1 MISLMNSVKRFFRL
15 CAMMGIEGRYRG
27 MWCAVHGSAIGGAT
41 KSRSI
46 LTRKPVQNCELS
58 AVVMNSASTV
68 LHGSQARRPTS
79 PWRGASRIAVI
90 YLIFA
95 IGWISFA
102 NFFVKPFVDESRV
115 PYLETIEYIA
125 FALGSAVLLYVLVV
139 RFARQRAV
147 IEDALRRNERR
158 YRSLVLATA
167 QVTWRGEANGEIA
180 EEQPT
185 WEAFTGQTFAQ
196 YRGWGWL
203 EAIHPDDRAMLS
215 ERWRKAVARESRPPN
230 DRYYEI
236 EYRVRR
242 RDGMYRNFVAR
253 TVPVLD
259 PENRVQ
265 EWVGICFDITEQ
277 KLHEAQL
284 RDSEERYR
292 NLVDIAP
299 DMIFVHQQGRI
310 IFMNP
315 AGLRMLRAPSLESVI
330 GKNAIDLAHP
340 DFHDI
345 IRERIRQT
353 ASGQKVPTMEQ
364 KLVRFDGTTFDAEV
378 GATGFLYHGQPS
390 VQVVARDITARLRAQ
405 EELKASET
413 RFNLVTRATT
423 DVVYDWDMA
432 TNAIW
437 WNENLRIQFGY
448 EGKPE
453 ELGITFWTSLIHPE
467 DAARI
472 DASLSG
478 AVTGGKKFWA
488 DEYRFRRTDGSY
500 ASVLDRGYIVHDA
513 SGKAVRMIGAMM
525 DITDRKQ
532 TEQRLRDSRE
542 QARALTGHLE
552 RIREDERTRIARE
565 IHDELGQALTGLK
578 MDLSWF
584 ASRLPNQP
592 ALTEKSAA
600 MLKLIDS
607 TVHAVR
613 RLSTELRPAILDNLG
628 LIPAIEWLAQE
639 FQKRTGVVC
648 EFDADNEEL
657 TLDEQRTTALFR
669 VCQEALTNVTRY
681 AQASAVKIELTTVG
695 EEMVLRIHDNGRGIT
710 DAEARGT
717 KSFGLLGMR
726 ERARLLGGTL
736 EIHGEKGAGT
746 TLTMRIPAPQAA
758 PAILNE
764 SRTSSL

>member
-1 MISLMNSVKRFFRL
+1 M
-15 CAMMGIEGRYRG
+15 
-27 MWCAVHGSAIGGAT
+27 
-41 KSRSI
+41 
-46 LTRKPVQNCELS
+46 
-58 AVVMNSASTV
+58 
-68 LHGSQARRPTS
+68 
-79 PWRGASRIAVI
+79 
-90 YLIFA
+90 
-95 IGWISFA
+95 
-102 NFFVKPFVDESRV
+102 
-115 PYLETIEYIA
+115 PYLEIVEYIA
-125 FALGSAVLLYVLVV
+125 FALGSGVLLYVLVV

-167 QVTWRGEANGEIA
+167 QVTWRGEPNGEIA

-185 WEAFTGQTFAQ
+185 WEAFTGQAFAQ

-203 EAIHPDDRAMLS
+203 EAIHPEDRPVLAD
-215 ERWRKAVARESRPPN
+215 RWRKAVARESRPPN

-242 RDGMYRNFVAR
+242 RDGVFRNLVAR

-259 PENRVQ
+259 AEGRVQ

-277 KLHEAQL
+277 KQHEAQL

-315 AGLRMLRAPSLESVI
+315 AGLRMLRAPGLEAVI
-330 GKNAIDLAHP
+330 GRSAIELAHP
-340 DFHDI
+340 DFHEA

-353 ASGQKVPTMEQ
+353 AGGQKVPVMEQ
-364 KLVRFDGTTFDAEV
+364 RLVRFDGTTVDAEV
-378 GATGFLYHGQPS
+378 GATGFVFHGQPA

-405 EELKASET
+405 EELRASET
-413 RFNLVTRATT
+413 RFHLVTRATT
-423 DVVYDWDMA
+423 DVVYDWDMT

-448 EGKPE
+448 EGRPE
-453 ELGITFWTSLIHPE
+453 DLGIAFWTSLIHPE

-478 AVTGGKKFWA
+478 AIAAGKKFWA

-500 ASVLDRGYIVHDA
+500 ASVLDRGYIVHDVA
-513 SGKAVRMIGAMM
+513 GKSVRMIGAMM

-542 QARALTGHLE
+542 AARALTGHLE
-552 RIREDERTRIARE
+552 RVREDERTRIARE

-592 ALTEKSAA
+592 LLADKSTA

-639 FQKRTGVVC
+639 FQKRTGVTC
-648 EFDADNEEL
+648 EFKTDNEEL
-657 TLDEQRTTALFR
+657 ALDEQRTTAIFR
-669 VCQEALTNVTRY
+669 ICQEALTNVTRY
-681 AQASAVKIELTTVG
+681 AQAGAVKIELTAAG
-695 EEMVLRIHDNGRGIT
+695 GQIALRIRDNGRGIT

-726 ERARLLGGTL
+726 ERARLLGGTF
-736 EIHGEKGAGT
+736 EIRGAQGAGT
-746 TLTMRIPAPQAA
+746 TLTVCIPAPQSA
-758 PAILNE
+758 
-764 SRTSSL
+764 

>member
-1 MISLMNSVKRFFRL
+1 MS
-15 CAMMGIEGRYRG
+15 
-27 MWCAVHGSAIGGAT
+27 
-41 KSRSI
+41 
-46 LTRKPVQNCELS
+46 
-58 AVVMNSASTV
+58 SASTI
-68 LHGSQARRPTS
+68 LHGSPAKRLAS
-79 PWRGASRIAVI
+79 PWRGALRIAVI
-90 YLIFA
+90 YFA
-95 IGWISFA
+95 FA
-102 NFFVKPFVDESRV
+102 MAWFPLANLFLGGFVDESRG
-115 PYLETIEYIA
+115 PDLEIVEYIA
-125 FALGSAVLLYVLVV
+125 FALGSGVLLYVLVV
-139 RFARQRAV
+139 RLARQRAA

-167 QVTWRGEANGEIA
+167 QVTWRGEPNGEIA
-180 EEQPT
+180 GEQPT
-185 WEAFTGQTFAQ
+185 WEAFTGQSHAQ

-203 EAIHPDDRAMLS
+203 DAVHPEDRSMLS
-215 ERWRKAVARESRPPN
+215 ERWRMAVARETRPPN

-242 RDGMYRNFVAR
+242 RDGVYRNLVAR

-259 PENRVQ
+259 ADGRVQ
-265 EWVGICFDITEQ
+265 EWVGVCFDITEQ
-277 KLHEAQL
+277 KRHEAQL

-310 IFMNP
+310 MFMNP
-315 AGLRMLRAPSLESVI
+315 AGLSMLRAPSQESVI
-330 GKNAIDLAHP
+330 GRGVLELAHP
-340 DFHDI
+340 DFHGA

-364 KLVRFDGTTFDAEV
+364 KLVRLDGTSVDVEV
-378 GATGFLYHGQPS
+378 GATGFLHHGQPS
-390 VQVVARDITARLRAQ
+390 VQVVARDITGRLRAQ
-405 EELKASET
+405 EELRASET
-413 RFNLVTRATT
+413 RFHLVTRATT

-448 EGKPE
+448 EGRAE
-453 ELGITFWTSLIHPE
+453 ELGITFWTSLIHPD

-472 DASLSG
+472 DTSLST
-478 AVTGGKKFWA
+478 AIREGKKFWA

-500 ASVLDRGYIVHDA
+500 ANVLDRGYIVHDA
-513 SGKAVRMIGAMM
+513 AGKAGRMIGAMM

-542 QARALTGHLE
+542 QLRALTGHLE
-552 RIREDERTRIARE
+552 RIREEERTRIARE

-584 ASRLPNQP
+584 AARLPSQP
-592 ALTEKSAA
+592 ALADKSAA

-639 FQKRTGVVC
+639 FQKRTGVTC
-648 EFDADNEEL
+648 EFTTDNEEL
-657 TLDEQRTTALFR
+657 TLDEQRTTGLFR
-669 VCQEALTNVTRY
+669 ICQEALTNVTRY
-681 AQASAVKIELTTVG
+681 AQATAVRITLTTDG
-695 EEMVLRIHDNGRGIT
+695 GPITLRIHDNGRGIT

-736 EIHGEKGAGT
+736 EIRGEKDAGT
-746 TLTMRIPAPQAA
+746 TLTVRVPGPQAA
-758 PAILNE
+758 V
-764 SRTSSL
+764 SG

>member
-1 MISLMNSVKRFFRL
+1 MFSGAASDRL
-15 CAMMGIEGRYRG
+15 
-27 MWCAVHGSAIGGAT
+27 S
-41 KSRSI
+41 SRSQTF
-46 LTRKPVQNCELS
+46 LNLRFSTVAMS
-58 AVVMNSASTV
+58 SASTV
-68 LHGSQARRPTS
+68 LHS
-79 PWRGASRIAVI
+79 PKAKRSAGPRRGALRIAVI
-90 YLIFA
+90 YFA
-95 IGWISFA
+95 FAAGWISFA
-102 NFFVKPFVDESRV
+102 NFLVGRFVDEARV
-115 PYLETIEYIA
+115 PYLEIIEYIA
-125 FALGSAVLLYVLVV
+125 FAVGSGILLYVLVV

-167 QVTWRGEANGEIA
+167 QVTWRGEPNGEIA

-185 WEAFTGQTFAQ
+185 WEAFTGQTFSQ

-203 EAIHPDDRAMLS
+203 DAIHPDDRAQLT
-215 ERWRKAVARESRPPN
+215 ERWRKAIARETRPPN

-242 RDGMYRNFVAR
+242 RDGVYRDFVAR

-259 PENRVQ
+259 PDNHVQ

-277 KLHEAQL
+277 KMHEAQL
-284 RDSEERYR
+284 SDSEERYR

-364 KLVRFDGTTFDAEV
+364 KLVRFDGSIVDAEV
-378 GATGFLYHGQPS
+378 GATGFLYHGQPA

-405 EELKASET
+405 EALRASET
-413 RFNLVTRATT
+413 RFHLVTRATT
-423 DVVYDWDMA
+423 DVVYDWDMT

-453 ELGITFWTSLIHPE
+453 DLGITFWTSLIHPD
-467 DAARI
+467 DAKRI

-478 AVTGGKKFWA
+478 AVAGGKKFWA

-500 ASVLDRGYIVHDA
+500 ANVLDRGYLVHDA
-513 SGKAVRMIGAMM
+513 AGQAVRMIGAMM

-592 ALTEKSAA
+592 VLADKSTA

-639 FQKRTGVVC
+639 FQKRTGVNC
-648 EFDADNEEL
+648 EFITDNEEL

-669 VCQEALTNVTRY
+669 ICQEALTNVTRY
-681 AQASAVKIELTTVG
+681 AQASAVSIELHSVG
-695 EEMVLRIHDNGRGIT
+695 EQIALRIHDNGRGISE
-710 DAEARGT
+710 AETRGT

-726 ERARLLGGTL
+726 ERARLLGGTFD
-736 EIHGEKGAGT
+736 IRGENGAGT
-746 TLTMRIPAPQAA
+746 TLTVRIPAPQAA
-758 PAILNE
+758 PTILSE
-764 SRTSSL
+764 PQTSNVPR